1 MKPIFI
7 IGIAMYYVILT
18 LLFSP
23 SLGSPLATGIYG
35 TPPDITTKV
44 TAIAVINPYGLG
56 SGEECTLNTDCLSN
70 VCDASGWFGTG
81 VHTCKASTG
90 INGIGEFFA
99 NIGKFITSL
108 FQLFGLL
115 FLGIGLPFGC
125 PAFFQIIFTLIQ
137 LMIFIIFITSFM
149 P

>member
-23 SLGSPLATGIYG
+23 SLGSPIATGVYV

-44 TAIAVINPYGLG
+44 IPITVINYYGLG
-56 SGEECTLNTDCLSN
+56 AGEECSNNIDCLSN
-70 VCDASGWFGTG
+70 NCVASGWFGTG
-81 VHTCKASTG
+81 VSTCEASVG
-90 INGIGEFFA
+90 IDGIGEFFA
-99 NIGKFITSL
+99 NMGKFVTSL

-115 FLGIGLPFGC
+115 VLGIGLPLGS
-125 PAFFQIIFTLIQ
+125 PAFFQIIFTLTQ
-137 LMIFIIFITSFM
+137 LMIFIIFVTSFM